1 MSMGRPLDF
10 DPLAEAQRQWL
21 EHGWGQPVR
30 MTAATA
36 LMRAQ
41 QIVLQRVDA
50 ALRPLGLTFARYEAL
65 TLLHFS
71 RRGSLPLGKMGA
83 RLMVHPASVTNAVD
97 RLEAEGLVRRIPHPT
112 DRRATLAEITEK
124 GRSLVAKST
133 EALVAIEFGL
143 AEFTEPEAGE
153 VASLIT
159 ALRARA
165 GDYTAPGD

>member
-1 MSMGRPLDF
+1 
-10 DPLAEAQRQWL
+10 
-21 EHGWGQPVR
+21 
-30 MTAATA
+30 
-36 LMRAQ
+36 
-41 QIVLQRVDA
+41 
-50 ALRPLGLTFARYEAL
+50 
-65 TLLHFS
+65 
-71 RRGSLPLGKMGA
+71 MGA

-124 GRSLVAKST
+124 GRSLVAKAT
-133 EALVAIEFGL
+133 EAWSPSSSGWPSHRARG
-143 AEFTEPEAGE
+143 GE